1 AYRPCSRAG
10 FRLLILNMS
19 EENFERFRQIVLR
32 DLSLQ
37 ERLREIVERPAFV
50 QKIVEL
56 GAEFG
61 CEITTGDVEEA
72 MRRNRRAWI
81 ERWI

>member
-1 AYRPCSRAG
+1 
-10 FRLLILNMS
+10 MS
-19 EENFERFRQIVLR
+19 QEDFERFREIVLR

-37 ERLREIVERPAFV
+37 EQLREIVERPVFI
-50 QKIVEL
+50 QKVVEL
-56 GAEFG
+56 GANRGF
-61 CEITTGDVEEA
+61 EITPADVEEA

>member
-1 AYRPCSRAG
+1 
-10 FRLLILNMS
+10 MS

-37 ERLREIVERPAFV
+37 QRLREIAERPAFV

-56 GAEFG
+56 SAEYG
-61 CEITTGDVEEA
+61 CRVTAEDVEEA